1 MSAEDSPGNEPG
13 FLQRWSRRKQAVREG
28 VVPDDVAAQGTAPPA
43 AIAAQ
48 PVAQTG
54 PDADPNTNPRHT
66 ELPSLD
72 SLQGLQSDYLD
83 FMQPEVAQHLK
94 RAALKKLF
102 ADPHFNVIDR
112 FEAYSEDYTQADP
125 IPAAMLRGLNQ
136 AKGLLFP
143 HDDPKPDDPKPDD
156 PKPDDSKPDEPN
168 QERALH
174 AALDPLRNAEV
185 EIETPAE
192 TRSEARSE
200 TWSETRA
207 LSDGLK
213 KHQ

>member
-1 MSAEDSPGNEPG
+1 MSAEDSPRNEPG

-54 PDADPNTNPRHT
+54 PDADPNINPRHT

-83 FMQPEVAQHLK
+83 FMQPKVAQHLK

-143 HDDPKPDDPKPDD
+143 HDDAKEGEPKPDD
-156 PKPDDSKPDEPN
+156 PN
-168 QERALH
+168 QERALQS
-174 AALDPLRNAEV
+174 AADPLRNAEV
-185 EIETPAE
+185 EIESPAE
-192 TRSEARSE
+192 TRSEARPLPDGLQKTTIKSE
-200 TWSETRA
+200 TYDSERHE
-207 LSDGLK
+207 S
-213 KHQ
+213 

>member
-156 PKPDDSKPDEPN
+156 SKPDDSKPDEPN

-192 TRSEARSE
+192 TRSETQSE
-200 TWSETRA
+200 TQA

>member
-1 MSAEDSPGNEPG
+1 MLPMA
-13 FLQRWSRRKQAVREG
+13 KQVAAHIETALAVRIGRRPG
-28 VVPDDVAAQGTAPPA
+28 VDQHQAIEDLRRAQCQLKADEAA
-43 AIAAQ
+43 
-48 PVAQTG
+48 
-54 PDADPNTNPRHT
+54 
-66 ELPSLD
+66 E
-72 SLQGLQSDYLD
+72 
-83 FMQPEVAQHLK
+83 QPEVAQHLK

-156 PKPDDSKPDEPN
+156 AKPDEPN

-200 TWSETRA
+200 TPSEARPLPNGVQKTSIKSETYDSERHE
-207 LSDGLK
+207 S
-213 KHQ
+213 

>member
-1 MSAEDSPGNEPG
+1 M
-13 FLQRWSRRKQAVREG
+13 
-28 VVPDDVAAQGTAPPA
+28 
-43 AIAAQ
+43 
-48 PVAQTG
+48 
-54 PDADPNTNPRHT
+54 
-66 ELPSLD
+66 
-72 SLQGLQSDYLD
+72 
-83 FMQPEVAQHLK
+83 
-94 RAALKKLF
+94 LF
-102 ADPHFNVIDR
+102 RSFNVIDR

-192 TRSEARSE
+192 TWSETPPETPSEARPLPNGVQKTSIKSE
-200 TWSETRA
+200 TYDSERHE
-207 LSDGLK
+207 S
-213 KHQ
+213 